1 MNRARINAQTNI
13 WRIIRAQPLAAFGL
27 LILLLWSIAA
37 IGAIGGGAGWL
48 PIARYHPGETFKIA
62 NTNFAESQAAKAL
75 DGQPSDLSAA
85 QLRQLLAQPGVYG
98 DLAVSTGVTDDM
110 IGYIEDLIADD
121 ALIEQITTGRD
132 PLLQIEDERF
142 TLAPQPI
149 TAITPLPTTTASFQP
164 PSWRH
169 WFGTDRA
176 GNDIYALLINAAWS
190 PLMIGFLAALFG
202 VAAGAILGAVQRL
215 DGGRWSEWLDALA
228 IGLYALPPLLF
239 VVLLAWTT
247 GDFST
252 IAWSAALGAF
262 ALLPAARRVREAQSL
277 RAAAPPLLGLFGVL
291 MATFALIDAA
301 LHFTGL
307 GIIEGAWGYMIA
319 SGRQYIVESPWISLF
334 PGLALTSIAFAAHAL
349 GHGLQRLTP

>member
-13 WRIIRAQPLAAFGL
+13 GRIVRAQPLAAFGL

-48 PIARYHPGETFKIA
+48 PIARYDPGDTFRIA
-62 NTNFAESQAAKAL
+62 NTDFAVAQAAKAL
-75 DGQPSDLSAA
+75 DGQPSNLSAA
-85 QLRQLLAQPGVYG
+85 QLNELLSQPDVYG
-98 DLAVSTGVTDDM
+98 DLAGSTDTTDDF
-110 IGYIEDLIADD
+110 IDYIKDLIADE
-121 ALIEQITTGRD
+121 ALVEQLTTGRD
-132 PLLQIEDERF
+132 PLLRIEDERF

-149 TAITPLPTTTASFQP
+149 TAITPQPTTTASLQP

-169 WFGTDRA
+169 WFGTNRA
-176 GNDIYALLINAAWS
+176 GNDIYALLINTAWS

-202 VAAGAILGAVQRL
+202 VAAGATLGAVQRL

-239 VVLLAWTT
+239 VVLLAWT
-247 GDFST
+247 GDLST

-277 RAAAPPLLGLFGVL
+277 RAAAPPLLGLFGIL
-291 MATFALIDAA
+291 MATFALTDAA

-307 GIIEGAWGYMIA
+307 GIIEGAWGDMIA
-319 SGRQYIVESPWISLF
+319 HGRQYIVESPWLSLF

-349 GHGLQRLTP
+349 GRGLQRLTP

>member
-1 MNRARINAQTNI
+1 MNRARINAQI
-13 WRIIRAQPLAAFGL
+13 RVWRTIRAQPLAAFGL

-48 PIARYHPGETFKIA
+48 PIARYDPGENFTIA
-62 NTNFAESQAAKAL
+62 NPDFAESQAAKAL
-75 DGQPSDLSAA
+75 DGQPSNLSAA
-85 QLRQLLAQPGVYG
+85 QLNNLLAQPDIYG
-98 DLAVSTGVTDDM
+98 DLSASTETTDDF
-110 IGYIEDLIADD
+110 IDYIKDLIADET
-121 ALIEQITTGRD
+121 LIEQLTTGRA
-132 PLLQIEDERF
+132 PLLQVEDERF

-149 TAITPLPTTTASFQP
+149 TAITPLTTTTASLQP

-215 DGGRWSEWLDALA
+215 DGGRWSEWLDALGV
-228 IGLYALPPLLF
+228 GLYALPPLLF
-239 VVLLAWTT
+239 VVLLAWT
-247 GDFST
+247 GDLSA

-262 ALLPAARRVREAQSL
+262 ALLPIARRVREAQSL
-277 RAAAPPLLGLFGVL
+277 RAAAPPLLGLFGIL
-291 MATFALIDAA
+291 MATFALTDAA

-319 SGRQYIVESPWISLF
+319 NGRQYIVESPWLSLF
-334 PGLALTSIAFAAHAL
+334 PGLALTSVAFAAHAL
-349 GHGLQRLTP
+349 GRGLQRLMR